1 MATGGSEEWCDNLD
15 IESLITDIEN
25 LDTSAKLESK
35 DCSLDWETTKA
46 DQLYEDITEDSFH
59 GFPTSTPRKSAHSYS
74 IKRKTR
80 KVFKGTRSAP
90 VSPTSPSPVKV
101 KERIQSFEKLI
112 GPKIGAIK
120 KTRAATE
127 KGIASPPKP
136 PGDFLRRRKSK
147 QEQPS

>member
-59 GFPTSTPRKSAHSYS
+59 GFPTSTPRKSAVRFNSQ
-74 IKRKTR
+74 RKNT
-80 KVFKGTRSAP
+80 
-90 VSPTSPSPVKV
+90 
-101 KERIQSFEKLI
+101 KL
-112 GPKIGAIK
+112 
-120 KTRAATE
+120 
-127 KGIASPPKP
+127 
-136 PGDFLRRRKSK
+136 
-147 QEQPS
+147 